1 MSEAC
6 RNKFQQHSS
15 YMLSSWQIYL
25 GLNFPLKSRLFRKQV
40 FLCRNHSFCSFSTSF
55 RQQQWKQEP
64 HDQNMS
70 HLKPVIRPTSKLHL
84 AVLVVEGEP
93 GDVDLA
99 GGHEDAGRD
108 VGAQPLVRHHHISRV
123 GSVKGLTRTEIM
135 ESCLRRHTYFLGY

>member
-93 GDVDLA
+93 GDVNLA

-123 GSVKGLTRTEIM
+123 GPIKGLTRAGI
-135 ESCLRRHTYFLGY
+135 

>member
-93 GDVDLA
+93 GDVNLA
-99 GGHEDAGRD
+99 GGLERQWFEHN
-108 VGAQPLVRHHHISRV
+108 VMVCFYTIL
-123 GSVKGLTRTEIM
+123 
-135 ESCLRRHTYFLGY
+135 ESGKIITLKMPGGM

>member
-64 HDQNMS
+64 HDQNIS

-99 GGHEDAGRD
+99 GGHEDAGGD
-108 VGAQPLVRHHHISRV
+108 VGALALRGHHHICWV
-123 GSVKGLTRTEIM
+123 GPIKCFTGTEG
-135 ESCLRRHTYFLGY
+135 ELRIRKSKSFH